1 MMKKIQRFG
10 GAMFTPTL
18 LFAFAG
24 IVVGFA
30 ILFMNKEVMGDLA
43 DPSGMWYKCWD
54 VVAAGG
60 WAVFMQLPLL
70 FVIGLPVA
78 LAKKQN
84 ARACLEAVVTYLTF
98 NYFLSAILR
107 YWGPNFGVDMEAA
120 VGSTSGLTMIAGI
133 KTLDTG
139 MIGALIISGIVIY
152 IHNKYF
158 DTELPEMLGIFRG
171 SSLVVIIAFFA
182 MIPLAV
188 LFAMIWP
195 NVQVGMRSMQGFF
208 VSAGSFGVWVYSFLE
223 RILIPT
229 GLHHF
234 VYSPFVYDNAIVQGG
249 TAVYWP
255 THLSEFA
262 TSAKTLKEMYP
273 VGFSLSGMSKVF
285 GSIGISLAFYKT
297 AKPGKKKVVAG
308 LMIPVA
314 LTAIFTGITEPIE
327 FTFLFIAPGL
337 FVVHSLLAATVS
349 TVAFMFG
356 VVGDFGGGLINWFAL
371 NWIPLGKYHFNTYL
385 AQVIIGLIFSA
396 IWYFLFKFLI
406 EKYNLKTPGR
416 ESDEEEAKLYSKNEY
431 KEMKEKDASKEDS
444 KRNNKNAEKAELFLM
459 LLGGKENIEDVT
471 NCATRLRITVK
482 DESKVATVADFK
494 KAGAHGLVVNGK
506 AIQVIVG
513 LSVPTVREE
522 FENLVYSN
530 ERR

>member
-24 IVVGFA
+24 IVVGFT
-30 ILFMNKEVMGDLA
+30 ILFKNPQVMGSLA
-43 DPSGMWYKCWD
+43 DPKGNWYKVWD
-54 VVAAGG
+54 ILAEGS
-60 WAVFMQLPLL
+60 WAVFRQLPLL
-70 FVIGLPVA
+70 FVIGLPIG

-98 NYFLSAILR
+98 NYFLAAILK
-107 YWGPNFGVDMEAA
+107 YWGPSFGVDINAA
-120 VGSTSGLTMIAGI
+120 VGNSSGLTMIAGI

-139 MIGALIISGIVIY
+139 MIGALVIAGIVVY
-152 IHNKYF
+152 IHDKYF
-158 DTELPEMLGIFRG
+158 DTNMPEVLGIFRG
-171 SSLVVIIAFFA
+171 SSFVVIIGFFL
-182 MIPLAV
+182 MIPLAI
-188 LFAMIWP
+188 LCAFAWP
-195 NVQVGMRSMQGFF
+195 KVQIGMRSMQGFF
-208 VSAGSFGVWVYSFLE
+208 LATGSVGIWIYSFLE
-223 RILIPT
+223 KILIPT

-262 TSAKTLKEMYP
+262 TSAKSLKEMYP

-297 AKPGKKKVVAG
+297 AKPGKRKVVAG

-314 LTAIFTGITEPIE
+314 LTAILTGITEPIE
-327 FTFLFIAPGL
+327 FTFLFIAPAL
-337 FVVHSLLAATVS
+337 FFVHALLSATIATVS
-349 TVAFMFG
+349 FSLG
-356 VVGDFGGGLINWFAL
+356 VVGDFGGGLIKWFAI

-385 AQVIIGLIFSA
+385 TQVIIGLIFIP
-396 IWYFLFKFLI
+396 IWYFIFKFLI
-406 EKYNLKTPGR
+406 EKFDFKTPGR
-416 ESDEEEAKLYSKNEY
+416 ESDDEEAKLYSKKEY
-431 KEMKEKDASKEDS
+431 NAMKDQEKVGSIEGSKA
-444 KRNNKNAEKAELFLM
+444 KKLNQNAIKAELFLQ

-471 NCATRLRITVK
+471 NCATRLRLTVK
-482 DESKVATVADFK
+482 DPSKIAPLAEFK
-494 KAGAHGLVVNGK
+494 KAGAHGLVTNGK

-513 LSVPTVREE
+513 LSVATVRGE
-522 FENLVYSN
+522 FENLLAI
-530 ERR
+530 